1 MVQAL
6 YGNGANSIWEH
17 SLLDPSSSVSGKRKA
32 NPQDKVQYV
41 WFFFPPQFSQVT
53 CDIRKWS
60 VTARNQASVSYLRNF
75 KKNQT
80 NQANTQQKQMSSVST
95 V

>member
-17 SLLDPSSSVSGKRKA
+17 SLLDPSSSMSGKRKA

-41 WFFFPPQFSQVT
+41 WFGFLLFLFFLQFSHVT
-53 CDIRKWS
+53 FDMCKWS

-80 NQANTQQKQMSSVST
+80 NQATRQ
-95 V
+95 

>member
-17 SLLDPSSSVSGKRKA
+17 SLLDPSSSMSGKRKA

-41 WFFFPPQFSQVT
+41 CFYFLRIYLFIAIFT
-53 CDIRKWS
+53 CHI
-60 VTARNQASVSYLRNF
+60 
-75 KKNQT
+75 
-80 NQANTQQKQMSSVST
+80 
-95 V
+95 